1 MIGALEDLV
10 LPGPTLRK
18 IYRVLSSHIGESPR
32 KIEYYARFLR
42 EADFLEAGRPGRG
55 GHTPVA
61 TPDSVAALIIALLGS
76 ATAVD
81 APDAVRK
88 FGTLP
93 GEALDP
99 LGRRRGPSSR
109 LPEGQFQ
116 DALTSLIEQ
125 LRNPS
130 TRVAWKNCLH
140 WVGVRSSA
148 DAHEAVIAVG
158 SGQSTIEHDYGRSPV
173 DLTNG
178 LVRQN
183 TLGADVIVK
192 LAANLGQT

>member
-18 IYRVLSSHIGESPR
+18 IYHVLSSHIGESPR

-61 TPDSVAALIIALLGS
+61 TPDSIAALIIALLGS

-81 APDAVRK
+81 APEAVRK
-88 FGTLP
+88 FGTLRR
-93 GEALDP
+93 EAVIP
-99 LGRRRGPSSR
+99 QGRRHGSPSQ

-130 TRVAWKNCLH
+130 TRDAWKNCLH

-148 DAHEAVIAVG
+148 DAHEAVIAIG
-158 SGQSTIEHDYGRSPV
+158 NRKHTLEHAYGRSSV

-183 TLGADVIVK
+183 TLGADVIVR